1 MEHSERVA
9 VPRKTDQQDIPGID
23 RGRETV
29 DIQRVHEQQRDKH
42 AVHSVDGHMD
52 AVLRVDGRINGVQF
66 TV

>member
-29 DIQRVHEQQRDKH
+29 DIQRVHEQKRDKQ
-42 AVHSVDGHMD
+42 AVHPVDDGMHT
-52 AVLRVDGRINGVQF
+52 VLRVDGRINSVQF
-66 TV
+66 SV